1 MTSRTS
7 IDQNTTSAGR
17 TWMMFAGII
26 LIAINLR
33 AAITSVGPLI
43 GIIRDDT
50 GISNT
55 LAGMLTTLPL
65 LAFALLSPMAP
76 AMAKNG
82 AGDYSFTK
90 YGGADIRHRHPLDI
104 IPLYAVNRYRISRN
118 GYSRWERRQV

>member
-82 AGDYSFTK
+82 GWRLLFY
-90 YGGADIRHRHPLDI
+90 
-104 IPLYAVNRYRISRN
+104 
-118 GYSRWERRQV
+118 